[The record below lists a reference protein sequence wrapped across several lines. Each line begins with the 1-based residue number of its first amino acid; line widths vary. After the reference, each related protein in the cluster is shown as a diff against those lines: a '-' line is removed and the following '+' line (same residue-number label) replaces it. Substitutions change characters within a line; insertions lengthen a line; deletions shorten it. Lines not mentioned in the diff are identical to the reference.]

1 MHYAVGKKKKD
12 QQDAN
17 VAAAG
22 LNPAY
27 AGAYGAAPPV
37 RPPNIY
43 VILIPDMSVRS

>member
-1 MHYAVGKKKKD
+1 MHNVVGKKKKD

-17 VAAAG
+17 LAAAG

-37 RPPNIY
+37 RPSNISF
-43 VILIPDMSVRS
+43 ILFLLNDVY